1 MNRRTIIIV
10 LHLAFW
16 ILNGVR
22 NYLTFRTELSYLLLD
37 QFFVVV
43 PFYVNYFILVPYFFK
58 KTSFVKSWIWAVSA
72 LSCVIVSYAVCQYV
86 VIAFSFP
93 ALFEST
99 GGLELNQV
107 LLNGLEISF
116 LYIPASTAARLVLFW
131 VENQEKSRA
140 LILKKKSVELQHY
153 KTSLDFPFI
162 LNALDHAETYASSNF
177 ESVQNVILSLSKV
190 LRYKLY
196 ENRDVVPLKDE
207 IEAVQAYLG
216 LVNDS
221 NEGFKLSIVPM
232 LENSGKSISHIVLLE
247 IVRVWI
253 NIVIDELSGDV
264 EIRLL
269 QMDRTIEIQF
279 PKTSGSDFFRST
291 IIERPFVLP
300 FSLVISE
307 DSGYVIITIKA

>member
-1 MNRRTIIIV
+1 MNRRIIIIV

-37 QFFVVV
+37 QVFVVA

-58 KTSFVKSWIWAVSA
+58 KISFVKSWIWAVSA

-99 GGLELNQV
+99 GRLELKQV
-107 LLNGLEISF
+107 LLTGMEVSLV
-116 LYIPASTAARLVLFW
+116 YIPASTAARLVLFW

-162 LNALDHAETYASSNF
+162 LNALDHAEACVSSNF
-177 ESVQNVILSLSKV
+177 ESVQNAILSLSKV

-207 IEAVQAYLG
+207 IEAIQAYLG

-221 NEGFKLSIVPM
+221 SEGFKLSIVTM
-232 LENSGKSISHIVLLE
+232 LENSGKSISHIVVLE
-247 IVRVWI
+247 FVRVWV
-253 NIVIDELSGDV
+253 NTVIDELSGDI
-264 EIRLL
+264 EIRLF
-269 QMDRTIEIQF
+269 QKEQTIELQF
-279 PKTSGSDFFRST
+279 PETSGNHSYQNV
-291 IIERPFVLP
+291 IKEH
-300 FSLVISE
+300 SLVLATPFEIAINHNRL
-307 DSGYVIITIKA
+307 IIKIDA